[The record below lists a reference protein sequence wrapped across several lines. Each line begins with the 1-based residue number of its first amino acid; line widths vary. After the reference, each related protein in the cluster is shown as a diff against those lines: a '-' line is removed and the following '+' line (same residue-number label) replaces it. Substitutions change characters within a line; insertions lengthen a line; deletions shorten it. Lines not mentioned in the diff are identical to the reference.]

1 MGVGASTNGQAS
13 PELMK
18 LQSDFAEAN
27 TKIDS
32 IYKNNNNLATQIN
45 LNSAVLPLAKT
56 SDMTNLVQKSDLT
69 ALTSSLN
76 MDNLVQKSDLAGIAQ
91 KTDLAGIAQKTDLA
105 GIAQKN
111 DLASVAQKSDLANV
125 AQKTDLANIQC
136 NANINTSNL
145 ATKNDISGLGQCSS
159 TGNSGSSNPQNI
171 QNDVMIS
178 LNKAVSA
185 YYGYT
190 PNPGDITF
198 DNCPFGWRKVN
209 EDEQKINSMT
219 RIGFYD
225 DSVSALMINKF
236 KCIQSPSVSYNVIS
250 LDIQP
255 KKPLPSSGNTLRR
268 DDSGMPILSFMNDS
282 NIYFNPPYRGNSN
295 LVSSYHCPNN
305 SELYSYKGKPI
316 CVLNLLEY
324 ANEICPDGANSSNF
338 ANIIRCNNKQT

>member
-1 MGVGASTNGQAS
+1 M
-13 PELMK
+13 
-18 LQSDFAEAN
+18 
-27 TKIDS
+27 
-32 IYKNNNNLATQIN
+32 NNI
-45 LNSAVLPLAKT
+45 
-56 SDMTNLVQKSDLT
+56 VQKT
-69 ALTSSLN
+69 
-76 MDNLVQKSDLAGIAQ
+76 DLAGIAQ

-125 AQKTDLANIQC
+125 AQKSDLANIQC

-159 TGNSGSSNPQNI
+159 TGNSESSNPQNI

-178 LNKAVSA
+178 LNKVVSA

-198 DNCPFGWRKVN
+198 DNCPYGWKKVN

-225 DSVSALMINKF
+225 DSVSSLMINKF

-250 LDIQP
+250 LDMQP
-255 KKPLPSSGNTLRR
+255 KKPLPNSGNTLRR

-282 NIYFNPPYRGNSN
+282 NIYFNPPYRGNPN

-338 ANIIRCNNKQT
+338 SKIIRCNNKQT